1 MKHLSAK
8 IQKAISNI
16 VITEKNEK
24 LSLTSEI
31 PEIQGA
37 FSDKV
42 TPDIDGFTDEPVVQS
57 QPAFTYSKLTIET
70 LEGGVKDVQC

>member
-1 MKHLSAK
+1 MKYLSAK
-8 IQKAISNI
+8 IQKAISN
-16 VITEKNEK
+16 VVVTQKNEK

-31 PEIQGA
+31 LEIQGT

-57 QPAFTYSKLTIET
+57 QPAFTCSKLTIET
-70 LEGGVKDVQC
+70 LEEGVKHVQC